1 MRSSLLSEYPRS
13 RAASSHH
20 DVEFDEI
27 LFLFRNLASFG

>member
-1 MRSSLLSEYPRS
+1 MHSSLLPEYLRS

-27 LFLFRNLASFG
+27 PFLFRNLASFG